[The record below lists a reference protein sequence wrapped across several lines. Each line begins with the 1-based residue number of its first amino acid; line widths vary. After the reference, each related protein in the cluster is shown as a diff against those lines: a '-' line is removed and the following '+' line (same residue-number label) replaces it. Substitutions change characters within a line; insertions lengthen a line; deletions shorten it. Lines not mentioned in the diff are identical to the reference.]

1 MDGTIRA
8 ALDKG
13 GIVDIT
19 TTGRQT
25 GVPRRI
31 EIYFHNLDGSLYLTG
46 KPGFRRDWLA
56 NLTSQP
62 EFTLHLKRG
71 VSADLAATATPIS
84 DPLERAAV
92 IFQARTES
100 WGADPAEARADL
112 EFWVETSPLVRFEV
126 AGAD

>member
-1 MDGTIRA
+1 
-8 ALDKG
+8 LDKG

-100 WGADPAEARADL
+100 WGADPTEARADL